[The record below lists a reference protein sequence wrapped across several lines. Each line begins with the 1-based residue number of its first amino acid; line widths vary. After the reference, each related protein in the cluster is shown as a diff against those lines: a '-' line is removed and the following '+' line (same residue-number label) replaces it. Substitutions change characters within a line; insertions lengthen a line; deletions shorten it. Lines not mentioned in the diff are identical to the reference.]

1 MNTMDL
7 ITLRE
12 AYKLSNEEIIEA
24 FEKNLLP
31 FKEEFEEKKKSL
43 YEFLSKKDI
52 GIITYFDDEYPK
64 LLKEI
69 PDPPVILYYIG
80 DVSLLK
86 TESVSVVGTR
96 KPTEYGKKMCAM
108 IVNEINNYTIVSGMA
123 FGIDSI
129 AHLNSKKTIAVLGC
143 GVDVVY
149 PKANMNLYNKI
160 SNQGL
165 IISEFFPSTK
175 PAKYTFP
182 YRNRIIAGLSK
193 STIVIEAAK
202 RSGSLIT
209 ANYAMD
215 FGRDVYALPGDINRL
230 TSYGTN
236 YLIYMGAKPI
246 YSLEEIHK
254 NFDIEQLVKKNEF
267 SEEEYSIIKLVENGK
282 NTVELLC
289 EGSNFETSK
298 VLSILM
304 KLEISG
310 YLQNINGIY
319 AIGGKV

>member
-1 MNTMDL
+1 MNTIDL

-12 AYKLSNEEIIEA
+12 VYKLSNEELIEA

-31 FKEEFEEKKKSL
+31 FKEDFNEKKKYL
-43 YEFLSKKDI
+43 YDILSKKNI
-52 GIITYFDDEYPK
+52 GIITYFDDEYPE

-80 DVSLLK
+80 DISLLK
-86 TESVSVVGTR
+86 TNTVSVVGTR
-96 KPTEYGKKMCAM
+96 KPTEYGKKMCSL
-108 IVNEINNYTIVSGMA
+108 ITNEINNYTIVSGMA

-129 AHLNSKKTIAVLGC
+129 AHMNSKKTIAVLGC
-143 GVDVVY
+143 GVDIIY
-149 PKANMNLYNKI
+149 PKANMHLYNKI

-165 IISEFFPSTK
+165 IISEYFPGTK

-202 RSGSLIT
+202 KSGSLIT

-215 FGRDVYALPGDINRL
+215 FGREVYALPGDINRIN
-230 TSYGTN
+230 SYGTN

-246 YSLEEIHK
+246 YSLEEIQK
-254 NFDIEQLVKKNEF
+254 TFNIEQLVKINNF
-267 SEEEYSIIKLVENGK
+267 SVEECSIINLINDGK
-282 NTVELLC
+282 NTVELLY
-289 EGSNFETSK
+289 ENSNFEISK
-298 VLSILM
+298 ILSILM

-310 YLQNINGIY
+310 HLQNVDGVY
-319 AIGGKV
+319 SMGGKV